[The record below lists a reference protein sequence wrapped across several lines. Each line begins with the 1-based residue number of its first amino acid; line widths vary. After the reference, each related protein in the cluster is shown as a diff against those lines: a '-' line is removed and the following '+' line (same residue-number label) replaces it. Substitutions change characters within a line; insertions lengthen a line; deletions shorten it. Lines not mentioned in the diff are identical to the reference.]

1 MAAAISMLLNVAL
14 LTSPL
19 AAMADEEH
27 WRELKGDSVR
37 SLFSD
42 KEFGDGVHFAYLFK
56 ADGTFTG
63 TEMAK
68 QVSGSWRV
76 ANDELCWHWQRPPG
90 PHECYRGEQ
99 DGSHVRLLING
110 VEAWYGTLR

>member
-1 MAAAISMLLNVAL
+1 MAAVISLLFTVAL
-14 LTSPL
+14 MASSL
-19 AAMADEEH
+19 AAAADDEH
-27 WRELKGDSVR
+27 WREVKGARVR

-42 KEFGDGVHFAYLFK
+42 KEFGDGVHFAYQFK

-76 ANDELCWHWQRPPG
+76 AKDEFCWHWQRPPG
-90 PHECYRGEQ
+90 PRECYRVEQ